1 MAVKLQAGGAR
12 WKNNFPPVRA
22 GSLEMICP
30 KAQVLCDRHH
40 PRRPC
45 VICSL

>member
-1 MAVKLQAGGAR
+1 MHD
-12 WKNNFPPVRA
+12 VRVTSVSPD
-22 GSLEMICP
+22 SLEMIYP
-30 KAQVLCDRHH
+30 KAQVLCDRHY